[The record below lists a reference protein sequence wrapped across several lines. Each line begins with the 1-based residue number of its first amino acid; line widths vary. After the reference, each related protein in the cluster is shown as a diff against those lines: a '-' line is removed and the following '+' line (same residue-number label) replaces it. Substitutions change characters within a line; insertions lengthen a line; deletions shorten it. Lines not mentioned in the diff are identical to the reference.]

1 MKNFFAMAEQL
12 GKSLPEAKWKHRFE
26 SGFEPVHVV
35 YGGADRFKADIS
47 TKFGNIALGVLRLV
61 AIDDD
66 EFREIFNDGDGLSVP
81 EGVFDAVT
89 AKLARQPVE
98 DYRIDFEDGFGFR
111 SDTEEDS
118 CCRLVAEEIA
128 RGMREE
134 SLPPIIGIRVKSFQ
148 RETFSRATRTLG
160 LCLQSLLSET
170 GNRLP
175 DRFTVTLPK
184 IRHTGEVEALDRL
197 LSLVECEAGLPVNR
211 IEIELMAETPES
223 VLDIESLVRMA
234 PGRISS
240 VHFGAYDFTSE
251 LGITGS
257 YQDIN
262 HPASDFAKHLI
273 QLKLAGSGIRLS
285 DSVTPIMPIAPH
297 KATDIG
303 ELEKLENRKVI
314 QNALKV
320 HYKSVAL
327 SMEKGYFQSWDLHPG
342 QLIARYAAVLAF
354 FRNEAEEQGERL
366 RAFLRKATQATLT
379 GNVFD
384 DAATVQGYLNFFRKA
399 FRCGAL
405 NGDQIEE
412 LTGLETN
419 DLLHLSFS
427 KLPKMGEMDE

>member
-1 MKNFFAMAEQL
+1 
-12 GKSLPEAKWKHRFE
+12 
-26 SGFEPVHVV
+26 
-35 YGGADRFKADIS
+35 
-47 TKFGNIALGVLRLV
+47 
-61 AIDDD
+61 
-66 EFREIFNDGDGLSVP
+66 
-81 EGVFDAVT
+81 
-89 AKLARQPVE
+89 
-98 DYRIDFEDGFGFR
+98 
-111 SDTEEDS
+111 
-118 CCRLVAEEIA
+118 
-128 RGMREE
+128 
-134 SLPPIIGIRVKSFQ
+134 
-148 RETFSRATRTLG
+148 
-160 LCLQSLLSET
+160 
-170 GNRLP
+170 
-175 DRFTVTLPK
+175 
-184 IRHTGEVEALDRL
+184 
-197 LSLVECEAGLPVNR
+197 
-211 IEIELMAETPES
+211 
-223 VLDIESLVRMA
+223 
-234 PGRISS
+234 
-240 VHFGAYDFTSE
+240 
-251 LGITGS
+251 
-257 YQDIN
+257 
-262 HPASDFAKHLI
+262 
-273 QLKLAGSGIRLS
+273 
-285 DSVTPIMPIAPH
+285 MPIAPH

-412 LTGLETN
+412 LTGLATN